1 MSSTKYKSFEVDI
14 SDHVANLVLS
24 RPDELNTMSRD
35 FWVELGDVLEEINK
49 NSEVRVVVMSSTG
62 KHFCA
67 GMDLSAFSNGVD
79 NIPDEK
85 KPDHARIGEA
95 VYRVAK
101 ELQGYITS
109 LEKIRVPVIAAIHGG
124 CIGGAVDLVTA
135 CDIRLASKDAFFCIQ
150 EINIGMAADVGTL
163 QRLPKIIPDSKMR
176 EMAYTGRRMYADEAK
191 ETGLVS
197 DTYESQEEMLAAA
210 NELAKVIA
218 SKSPVAI
225 YGLKAVM
232 NHSRDHSVSEG
243 LEYNALWSGA
253 MLSQKDMTEAITA
266 NMEKRDASFNDL
278 VEVKKFNGSDSLA
291 FLKKTG
297 VVAVDLAL
305 EYL

>member
-1 MSSTKYKSFEVDI
+1 MNTKKYTCFKVNVA
-14 SDHVANLVLS
+14 DHIANLVLS

-35 FWVELGDVLEEINK
+35 YWIELGDVLEEINK
-49 NSEVRVVVMSSTG
+49 DSDIRVVVMSSTG
-62 KHFCA
+62 KHFSA
-67 GMDLSAFSNGVD
+67 GMDLNAFSNGVD
-79 NIPDEK
+79 NIPDDK

-101 ELQGYITS
+101 ELQEYIST

-135 CDIRLASKDAFFCIQ
+135 CDIRLASQDAFFCIQ

-191 ETGLVS
+191 ENGLVS
-197 DTYESQEEMLAAA
+197 NTYESHEKLLEAA
-210 NELAKVIA
+210 NELAREIA

-232 NHSRDHSVSEG
+232 NYSRDHTVSEG

-253 MLSQKDMTEAITA
+253 MLSQKDMAEAMTA
-266 NMEKRDASFNDL
+266 NVEKRDASFNKL
-278 VEVKKFNGSDSLA
+278 VDVKKFNESES
-291 FLKKTG
+291 
-297 VVAVDLAL
+297 
-305 EYL
+305 

>member
-1 MSSTKYKSFEVDI
+1 MGIAKYKSFTVDVA
-14 SDHVANLVLS
+14 DHVASLVLS

-35 FWVELGDVLEEINK
+35 FWVELGEVLEEINK

-79 NIPDEK
+79 NIPDGK

-101 ELQGYITS
+101 ELQGYISS
-109 LEKIRVPVIAAIHGG
+109 LEKIRVPVIAAIQGG

-197 DTYESQEEMLAAA
+197 DIYESQDEMLTAA

-232 NHSRDHSVSEG
+232 NYSRDHSVSEG

-266 NMEKRDASFNDL
+266 NMEKRDATFNDL
-278 VEVKKFNGSDSLA
+278 VEVKKFNESDS
-291 FLKKTG
+291 
-297 VVAVDLAL
+297 
-305 EYL
+305 

>member
-1 MSSTKYKSFEVDI
+1 MISKKYKCFKVDI
-14 SDHVANLVLS
+14 SEHIANLVLS
-24 RPDELNTMSRD
+24 RPDQLNTMSRD
-35 FWVELGDVLEEINK
+35 FWVELGDVLHEINK
-49 NSEVRVVVMSSTG
+49 DAEVRVVVMSSTG

-67 GMDLSAFSNGVD
+67 GMDLNAFSNGVD
-79 NIPDEK
+79 NIPENK

-101 ELQGYITS
+101 ELQEYIST

-135 CDIRLASKDAFFCIQ
+135 CDIRLASDDAFFCIQ

-176 EMAYTGRRMYADEAK
+176 EMAYTGRRMYAKEAK

-197 DTYESQEEMLAAA
+197 DTYKSHDELLEAA
-210 NELAKVIA
+210 NSLAKEIA

-232 NHSRDHSVSEG
+232 NYSRDHSVSES

-253 MLSQKDMTEAITA
+253 MLSQKDMTEAMTA
-266 NMEKRDASFNDL
+266 NFEKRDALFNDL
-278 VEVKKFNGSDSLA
+278 VGVKKFNETDS
-291 FLKKTG
+291 
-297 VVAVDLAL
+297 
-305 EYL
+305 

>member
-1 MSSTKYKSFEVDI
+1 MGIAKYKSFTVDVA
-14 SDHVANLVLS
+14 DHVANLVLS

-35 FWVELGDVLEEINK
+35 FWVELGEVLEEINK

-79 NIPDEK
+79 NIPDGK

-101 ELQGYITS
+101 ELQGYISS
-109 LEKIRVPVIAAIHGG
+109 LEKIRVPVIAAIQGG

-210 NELAKVIA
+210 TELAKVIA

-232 NHSRDHSVSEG
+232 NYSRDHSVSEG

-278 VEVKKFNGSDSLA
+278 VEVKKFNESDS
-291 FLKKTG
+291 
-297 VVAVDLAL
+297 
-305 EYL
+305 

>member
-1 MSSTKYKSFEVDI
+1 MNTKKYTCFKVNVADRI
-14 SDHVANLVLS
+14 ANLVLS

-49 NSEVRVVVMSSTG
+49 DSDVRVVVMSSTG

-67 GMDLSAFSNGVD
+67 GMDLNAFSNGVD
-79 NIPDEK
+79 NIPDDK

-101 ELQGYITS
+101 ELQEYIST

-135 CDIRLASKDAFFCIQ
+135 CDIRLASQDAFFCIQ

-191 ETGLVS
+191 ENGLVS
-197 DTYESQEEMLAAA
+197 NTYESHEKLLEAA
-210 NELAKVIA
+210 NELAREIA

-232 NHSRDHSVSEG
+232 NYSRDHTVSEG

-253 MLSQKDMTEAITA
+253 MLSQKDMAEAMTA
-266 NMEKRDASFNDL
+266 NVEKRDASFNKL
-278 VEVKKFNGSDSLA
+278 VDVKKFNESES
-291 FLKKTG
+291 
-297 VVAVDLAL
+297 
-305 EYL
+305 

>member
-1 MSSTKYKSFEVDI
+1 MGIAKYKSFTVEVK
-14 SDHVANLVLS
+14 DHVANLVLS

-35 FWVELGDVLEEINK
+35 FWVELGEVLEEINK

-101 ELQGYITS
+101 ELQGYISS
-109 LEKIRVPVIAAIHGG
+109 LEKIRVPVIAAIQGG

-232 NHSRDHSVSEG
+232 NYSRDHSVSEG

-266 NMEKRDASFNDL
+266 NMEKRDATFNDL
-278 VEVKKFNGSDSLA
+278 VEIKKFNESDS
-291 FLKKTG
+291 
-297 VVAVDLAL
+297 
-305 EYL
+305 

>member
-1 MSSTKYKSFEVDI
+1 MGIAKYKSFTVEVA
-14 SDHVANLVLS
+14 DHVASLVLS

-35 FWVELGDVLEEINK
+35 FWVELGEVLEEINK
-49 NSEVRVVVMSSTG
+49 NAEVRVVVMSSTG

-79 NIPDEK
+79 NIPDGK

-101 ELQGYITS
+101 ELQSYISS
-109 LEKIRVPVIAAIHGG
+109 LEKIRVPVIAAIQGG

-232 NHSRDHSVSEG
+232 NYSRDHSVSEG

-266 NMEKRDASFNDL
+266 NMEKRDATFNDL
-278 VEVKKFNGSDSLA
+278 VEVKKFNESDS
-291 FLKKTG
+291 
-297 VVAVDLAL
+297 
-305 EYL
+305 

>member
-1 MSSTKYKSFEVDI
+1 MNNTKYKSFEVDI

-232 NHSRDHSVSEG
+232 NYSRDHSVSEG

-278 VEVKKFNGSDSLA
+278 VEVKKFNESDS
-291 FLKKTG
+291 
-297 VVAVDLAL
+297 
-305 EYL
+305 

>member
-1 MSSTKYKSFEVDI
+1 MGISKYKSFTVEVA
-14 SDHVANLVLS
+14 DHVASLVLS

-35 FWVELGDVLEEINK
+35 FWVELGEVLEEINK

-79 NIPDEK
+79 NIPDGK

-101 ELQGYITS
+101 ELQGYISS
-109 LEKIRVPVIAAIHGG
+109 LEKIRVPVIAAIQGG

-232 NHSRDHSVSEG
+232 NYSRDHSVSEG
-243 LEYNALWSGA
+243 LEYDALWSGA

-266 NMEKRDASFNDL
+266 NMEKRDAAFNDL
-278 VEVKKFNGSDSLA
+278 VEVKKFNESDS
-291 FLKKTG
+291 
-297 VVAVDLAL
+297 
-305 EYL
+305 